1 MRNMLLAST
10 AALMVGITF
19 ASAQNMPSAG
29 QSGSSAQTERGSAG
43 ADKQQGR
50 DAQRGAEE
58 SKQSGARDKQD
69 QSQRSEGR
77 EQGREQRE
85 QTNGQ
90 KDGKQGQREP
100 SSQSKGKQGQRDQS
114 SQGQSKQGQRDQSS
128 QGQSKQSDTK
138 GGETQRDH
146 IQREQREQ
154 TQGRQQG
161 QSDQTKQ
168 GQSDRTQQGQP
179 QQGKSQQSQPQQ
191 SQPQQ
196 NQAPAQQ
203 GQAQPNSPN
212 QAGPNQQ
219 GQVQPN
225 QAQQGQA
232 GGNTTLTSEQRTRIQ
247 QTVFAGNNV
256 PRVNNVNF
264 TINVGVAVPRS
275 VRVVDV
281 PPTLIEIYPQW
292 RGHQYFVVQDDIVIV
307 DRSRKIVAR
316 VPVGASGG
324 GSARTSETSGA
335 QVGNT
340 AGVINLGPD
349 EIRQVQI
356 VLRERGFY
364 QGEPDGILNQQTTQ
378 ALIAFQQQQ
387 GFQASGRIDTQTVT
401 ALGVSTSSTTGQT
414 GNTMQ
419 QQPANQNAGAGQQGT
434 QGGNQPATST
444 APSGANT
451 MQQQPANQNVGAGQQ
466 PGNQSVNQPSSTT
479 GQSGQTGQPSSGNQN
494 NTESQPAARPQS
506 GNPNSG
512 SRK

>member
-19 ASAQNMPSAG
+19 ASAQNMPSGG

-50 DAQRGAEE
+50 DAQRGAQEE
-58 SKQSGARDKQD
+58 SKSGERDKQN

-77 EQGREQRE
+77 EQRE
-85 QTNGQ
+85 QTTGQ
-90 KDGKQGQREP
+90 KEEGKQGQREP
-100 SSQSKGKQGQRDQS
+100 SSQSQGKQGQRDQS

-138 GGETQRDH
+138 GGETQRDQN
-146 IQREQREQ
+146 IQRDQREQ

-232 GGNTTLTSEQRTRIQ
+232 GGNATLTSEQRTRIQ

-292 RGHQYFVVQDDIVIV
+292 RGHQYFVVQDDVVIV

-316 VPVGASGG
+316 VPVGSSGG
-324 GSARTSETSGA
+324 GSARANDTSGA

-340 AGVINLGPD
+340 AGVINLSPD

-434 QGGNQPATST
+434 QGGNQPATS
-444 APSGANT
+444 SGGANT

-466 PGNQSVNQPSSTT
+466 TGNQSGNQPSSTT
-479 GQSGQTGQPSSGNQN
+479 GQSGQTGQPSPSNQN
-494 NTESQPAARPQS
+494 STESQPAARPQS

-512 SRK
+512 GSRK

>member
-77 EQGREQRE
+77 EQRE
-85 QTNGQ
+85 QTTGQ
-90 KDGKQGQREP
+90 KEEGKQGQREP

-114 SQGQSKQGQRDQSS
+114 SQGQSKQGQRDQSN

-138 GGETQRDH
+138 GGETQRDQN

-232 GGNTTLTSEQRTRIQ
+232 GGNATLTSEQRTRIQ

-316 VPVGASGG
+316 VPVGSSGG
-324 GSARTSETSGA
+324 GSARTNETSGA

-466 PGNQSVNQPSSTT
+466 TGNQSVNQPSSTT

>member
-1 MRNMLLAST
+1 M
-10 AALMVGITF
+10 
-19 ASAQNMPSAG
+19 
-29 QSGSSAQTERGSAG
+29 
-43 ADKQQGR
+43 
-50 DAQRGAEE
+50 
-58 SKQSGARDKQD
+58 
-69 QSQRSEGR
+69 
-77 EQGREQRE
+77 
-85 QTNGQ
+85 
-90 KDGKQGQREP
+90 
-100 SSQSKGKQGQRDQS
+100 
-114 SQGQSKQGQRDQSS
+114 
-128 QGQSKQSDTK
+128 
-138 GGETQRDH
+138 
-146 IQREQREQ
+146 
-154 TQGRQQG
+154 
-161 QSDQTKQ
+161 
-168 GQSDRTQQGQP
+168 
-179 QQGKSQQSQPQQ
+179 
-191 SQPQQ
+191 
-196 NQAPAQQ
+196 
-203 GQAQPNSPN
+203 
-212 QAGPNQQ
+212 
-219 GQVQPN
+219 
-225 QAQQGQA
+225 
-232 GGNTTLTSEQRTRIQ
+232 
-247 QTVFAGNNV
+247 FAGNNV

-316 VPVGASGG
+316 VPVGSSGG
-324 GSARTSETSGA
+324 GSARTNETSGA

-466 PGNQSVNQPSSTT
+466 TGNQSVNQPSSTT

>member
-19 ASAQNMPSAG
+19 ASAQNMPSGG

-77 EQGREQRE
+77 EQRE
-85 QTNGQ
+85 QTTGQ
-90 KDGKQGQREP
+90 KEEGKQGQREP

-138 GGETQRDH
+138 GGETQRDQN

-225 QAQQGQA
+225 QARQGQA
-232 GGNTTLTSEQRTRIQ
+232 GGNATLTSEQRTRIQ

-316 VPVGASGG
+316 VPVGSSGG
-324 GSARTSETSGA
+324 GSARTNETSGA

-434 QGGNQPATST
+434 QGATST

-451 MQQQPANQNVGAGQQ
+451 MQQQPPNQNVGAGQQ
-466 PGNQSVNQPSSTT
+466 TGNQSVNQPSSTT

-494 NTESQPAARPQS
+494 NTESQPAVRTQS